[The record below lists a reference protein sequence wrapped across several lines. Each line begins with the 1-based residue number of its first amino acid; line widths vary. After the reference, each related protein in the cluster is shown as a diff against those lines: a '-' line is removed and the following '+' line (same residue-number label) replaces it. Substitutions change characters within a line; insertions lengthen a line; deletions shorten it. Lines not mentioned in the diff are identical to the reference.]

1 MERRIFKPRYYQ
13 HIDKIIDTKDIVSK
27 VKSKE
32 YIKHHSFYPFI
43 SYTIN
48 FKKYSE
54 TIDTDTNHHWKLK
67 KRPIKY
73 ASHIDR
79 CIYQWYSFNINN
91 MYNKY
96 CINMKLNNNSVA
108 YRTNL
113 RGMTNIEF
121 SKIAFDFI
129 KKCKECYVLVSDFT
143 SFFDS
148 IDHDILKK
156 NLCKILNVD
165 KLDEDIYKV
174 YKSMT
179 KYAYIEK
186 DVIIKFLIE
195 NQIETI
201 DSIKLNNSLFDKI
214 KWREAKKHLKDEIK
228 TNEENFGIPQG
239 SPLSGIFANVYMIDF
254 DQSVNDYVKKKN
266 GMYMR
271 YSDDLIIIVPK
282 NQVESINELWI
293 SLNKIKSNYSTLL
306 MNVSKT
312 SGYIY
317 ENCNIKSLHEII
329 PGMKNGNNSINYLGF
344 SFDGSYI
351 KFRDKTLTKFFY
363 KLYRKIDNMLKREND
378 RIIKGKK
385 KKTKIDKHMILKE
398 LNISSDDSRKFID
411 YVYRAKRVYKGEKYI
426 SNFSKEVKNKI
437 FLRFERHIRYG
448 EKNNL
453 HNRRYS

>member
-1 MERRIFKPRYYQ
+1 MERKIFKPRYYQ
-13 HIDKIIDTKDIVSK
+13 HIDKIIDIKDIISK
-27 VKSKE
+27 VKDKE

-43 SYTIN
+43 SYTIK

-54 TIDTDTNHHWKLK
+54 IIDVDTNHHWKYK
-67 KRPIKY
+67 ERPIKY

-96 CINMKLNNNSVA
+96 CISTGLNNTSIA

-121 SKIAFDFI
+121 SKVAFDFI
-129 KKCKECYVLVSDFT
+129 KQCKECYVLVSDFT
-143 SFFDS
+143 SFFDF

-156 NLCKILNVD
+156 NLCKILNTN
-165 KLDEDIYKV
+165 KLDDDIYKV

-186 DVIIKFLIE
+186 NAIINFLIKSE
-195 NQIETI
+195 IETA

-214 KWREAKKHLKDEIK
+214 KWNEAKKNLKDEIK
-228 TNEENFGIPQG
+228 VNEEKFGIPQG

-254 DQSVNDYVKKKN
+254 DQSVNDYVKMKN

-271 YSDDLIIIVPK
+271 YSDDLIIIIPK
-282 NQVESINELWI
+282 IEVESINEIWNT
-293 SLNKIKSNYSTLL
+293 LNKIKSNYPTLL
-306 MNVSKT
+306 MNINKT

-317 ENCNIKSLHEII
+317 ENSSIRSLHECI
-329 PGMKNGNNSINYLGF
+329 PGMMNGNNFISYLGF
-344 SFDGSYI
+344 SFDGNYI

-378 RIIKGKK
+378 RILKGKK
-385 KKTKIDKHMILKE
+385 KKTKIDKHRILKE
-398 LNISSDDSRKFID
+398 LNISSGDSRKFID

-426 SNFSKEVKNKI
+426 SDFSKKVKNKI
-437 FLRFERHIRYG
+437 FIRFE
-448 EKNNL
+448 NNNK
-453 HNRRYS
+453 HGGN